1 MSILRRRAL
10 IAQEGIPYWYN
21 IDEDWDYIIDQTGKY
36 ENPIIVNENNLYAD
50 ELTSISSVRDMSK
63 LVIGYYDETSAKLI
77 WEPLDNSS
85 KTIVKHTTS
94 SYPINIKVSDYMAE
108 HPTADVFMKLPEF
121 WWRCWNVNN
130 NVDTV
135 AFKFVTEEPSDDNNW
150 FHWNGNTFIG
160 VYKGYID
167 EVDNIKLL
175 RSISGIDPVGHFD
188 GWENIKLFA
197 RNKGTN
203 YSLITYE
210 AHCIMALLGY
220 GFYGTT
226 DVKFDWIDAKDPVLN
241 PNYRKITGIRDG
253 DGMTDTFEN
262 NSYVNYWGL
271 EGWFGGQEE
280 YIDNMK
286 TTGYGEVAILD
297 KNSNILRRITHA
309 ASPSY
314 YSVSITKMALGYYAD
329 LLPTKFQ
336 QGSYYGHGH
345 GAEYADYPAQRGSY
359 LSGSSAGWSSVV
371 GSISDIDL
379 IAGNT
384 SGTSRLQYEGNNEQ
398 NTASSSTTS
407 VVSSYV
413 LDQTNPNGNP
423 DTAIVFDNDNSVIL
437 AIKAA
442 SDFYALENKDWGSDT
457 PEFIKMSKTNKL
469 ITAEGNTLNPN
480 NYDIFM
486 KLPEFW
492 WKCENVDDNEDK
504 VKFSFTMTNPND
516 NTWFHWEG
524 DTFIGVYKSYM
535 KNSRYYSRSGV
546 TPTYHTDGIYN
557 TGPTY
562 ARNRGDNFTMMT
574 YEIHQ
579 IMCIL
584 LWGYRGTLDSTKYY
598 QNTHI
603 RYKDG
608 ETGITNSNG
617 FDDINSSYLNLW
629 GLEDWFG
636 NGGEVIQNL
645 ELYVSAIDGITKGY
659 IRILTTDVNPTRVRS
674 FECYTE
680 YMNNTLYK
688 IGKFIF
694 GSNGDV
700 IPKGNNKGDLYKN
713 EAYNFYKHNLAT
725 NTSVECG
732 CVRAPVR
739 SERYGYGYH
748 MSGFASVCDA
758 TIELLTFATRLC
770 YKGNYTVASEL
781 QI

>member
-1 MSILRRRAL
+1 MSIVRRRAL
-10 IAQEGIPYWYN
+10 IAENSIPYWDT
-21 IDEDWDYIIDQTGKY
+21 ITEDWDYIIDQTGKY
-36 ENPIIVNENNLYAD
+36 ENPIIVNKKNLYANK
-50 ELTSISSVRDMSK
+50 LSSISDIRDMSK

-77 WEPLDNSS
+77 WDPLDNSS

-94 SYPINIKVSDYMAE
+94 AYPINMKVSDYIAE

-398 NTASSSTTS
+398 YNGLNPPAITI
-407 VVSSYV
+407 SSYTI
-413 LDQTNPNGNP
+413 DQTGPYRTDPKDMITFN
-423 DTAIVFDNDNSVIL
+423 TDNKVIL
-437 AIKAA
+437 DIRAN
-442 SDFYALENKDWGSDT
+442 SDFYALENKDWGTDT
-457 PEFIKMSKTNKL
+457 PEFIKMSKTDKL
-469 ITAEGNTLNPN
+469 KTTRGTTLDAN

-492 WKCENVDDNEDK
+492 WKCENVENNEDK
-504 VKFSFTMTNPND
+504 VKFSFTMINPND
-516 NTWFHWEG
+516 NTWHHWDG
-524 DTFIGVYKSYM
+524 KTFIGVYKSYY
-535 KNSRYYSRSGV
+535 KNGKIYSRSGA
-546 TPTYHTDGIYN
+546 TLTDPSPN
-557 TGPTY
+557 TTIDALKQS
-562 ARNRGDNFTMMT
+562 ARNRGNGFQLVT
-574 YEIHQ
+574 YEAHQ
-579 IMCIL
+579 MIAL
-584 LWGYRGTLDSTKYY
+584 LEFGYLASVSKSGFYDYKGYGQTQTTGALDSAGFSS
-598 QNTHI
+598 
-603 RYKDG
+603 RYVYSAANNKSWY
-608 ETGITNSNG
+608 N
-617 FDDINSSYLNLW
+617 FW
-629 GLEDWFG
+629 GLENWLSYSNYDDEVLDNLVTNRRNGKVCADILDYNG
-636 NGGEVIQNL
+636 NVVRSVYCDSVTALTSYSIPAVTKLVLGEYGDIL
-645 ELYVSAIDGITKGY
+645 PKSGISSTSGVRCYDTNNYIHDNATGYIFKKGY
-659 IRILTTDVNPTRVRS
+659 HNFVSFNAEKYNTPSSYENRS
-674 FECYTE
+674 
-680 YMNNTLYK
+680 
-688 IGKFIF
+688 
-694 GSNGDV
+694 
-700 IPKGNNKGDLYKN
+700 
-713 EAYNFYKHNLAT
+713 
-725 NTSVECG
+725 
-732 CVRAPVR
+732 R
-739 SERYGYGYH
+739 
-748 MSGFASVCDA
+748 
-758 TIELLTFATRLC
+758 LL
-770 YKGNYTVASEL
+770 YKGNYTIGEEFQV
-781 QI
+781 